1 MLYWLGFGIGVVIGF
16 ILCAILTAG
25 KGGDGDGFC

>member
-1 MLYWLGFGIGVVIGF
+1 MLYWAAFTIGVIMGF
-16 ILCAILTAG
+16 ILCGILTAG